1 MPDSEKFLEEAL
13 SKEILISEKLKATL
27 LGVVGVV
34 LFSGFSIILFL
45 FNSFFVSNFK
55 SLTPFYWMQLVLVIF
70 IVREFNIRAFLKRTI
85 AKGGKVNNGIRYI
98 NVIGEISVPT
108 VILAILIFYYNNLFV
123 LSTPIVLFYFVIM
136 ILTTLSLDIK
146 ISITAGIAAAVE
158 YSIAVFYALSSAPA
172 NSTATILHEP
182 FIYIGK
188 TIAILLSGVMAG
200 VVAIQLRKR
209 IYSTHKTIIER
220 NRIVNLFSQQVSQE
234 IADELLGEKSELKS
248 KQKHVAIMF
257 LDIRGFTP
265 FSENKKPE
273 DIVAYQNSVFGFMIE
288 SVNKHHGIVNQILG
302 DGFMATFGAPVSIGN
317 NSDNAVNA
325 ALEIINI
332 LDEKNRSREIVE
344 TKIGIGIHAGDV
356 VAGNVGTAA
365 RKQYS
370 ISGNTVILASRIEQL
385 NKIYNSQVLI
395 SEEVLNEL
403 SNTDIHNTPL
413 GEVEVKGREK
423 PINIFKLA

>member
-13 SKEILISEKLKATL
+13 SKEILINEKLKATL
-27 LGVVGVV
+27 LGVVGIV
-34 LFSGFSIILFL
+34 LFTGFLTLLLL

-55 SLTPFYWMQLVLVIF
+55 SLTPFYWMLAVLAIFVI
-70 IVREFNIRAFLKRTI
+70 REFNIRMFIKRTI
-85 AKGGKVNNGIRYI
+85 EKGGKVNNGIRYL

-123 LSTPIVLFYFVIM
+123 LSTPVVLFYFVIM

-146 ISITAGIAAAVE
+146 ISITAGVAAAIE
-158 YSIAVFYALSSAPA
+158 YSLAVFYALSSAPA
-172 NSTATILHEP
+172 NSVVTILHEP

-188 TIAILLSGVMAG
+188 AIAILLSGVMAG
-200 VVAIQLRKR
+200 VVAMQLRKR
-209 IYSTHKTIIER
+209 IYSTHKNIIER
-220 NRIVNLFSQQVSQE
+220 NRIANLFSQQVSQE
-234 IADELLGEKSELKS
+234 IADELLGEESELKS
-248 KQKHVAIMF
+248 KQKHVSIMF

-325 ALEIINI
+325 ALEIIDI
-332 LDEKNRSREIVE
+332 LDKKNRSGEIVE

-403 SNTDIHNTPL
+403 SRTNIQNTPL
-413 GEVEVKGREK
+413 GKVEVKGREK

>member
-1 MPDSEKFLEEAL
+1 MTEQNKILQDAL
-13 SKEILISEKLKATL
+13 DKEILLNEKLKATL
-27 LGVVGVV
+27 LGAVA
-34 LFSGFSIILFL
+34 IILFVGL
-45 FNSFFVSNFK
+45 SGLLLIFNSFFTSRFETTV
-55 SLTPFYWMQLVLVIF
+55 PFLLVLGVF
-70 IVREFNIRAFLKRTI
+70 VVLGLREFNIRLFIKKRLKSNTPV
-85 AKGGKVNNGIRYI
+85 KTVVRYL

-108 VILAILIFYYNNLFV
+108 VILVILLVYYDNLFFF
-123 LSTPIVLFYFVIM
+123 STPIVLFYSVIL
-136 ILTTLSLDIK
+136 ILTTLSLDVK
-146 ISITAGIAAAVE
+146 ISITAGVVATFE
-158 YSIAVFYALSSAPA
+158 YLATVTYAISNIKSS
-172 NSTATILHEP
+172 THLTILHEP
-182 FIYIGK
+182 YIYLGK
-188 TIAILLSGVMAG
+188 GMALLVGGVMAG
-200 VVAIQLRKR
+200 IVANQLRKR
-209 IYSTHKTIIER
+209 IYNTHKTTLER
-220 NRIVNLFSQQVSQE
+220 NRIADLFSQQVSQE
-234 IADELLGEKSELKS
+234 IADELLGEESELKS
-248 KQKHVAIMF
+248 KRKHVSIMF

-288 SVNKHHGIVNQILG
+288 SVNKYHGIVNQILG

>member
-1 MPDSEKFLEEAL
+1 MTEQNKILQDAL
-13 SKEILISEKLKATL
+13 DKEILLNEKLKATL
-27 LGVVGVV
+27 LGAVA
-34 LFSGFSIILFL
+34 IILFVGL
-45 FNSFFVSNFK
+45 SGLLLIFNSFFTSRFETTV
-55 SLTPFYWMQLVLVIF
+55 PFLLVLGVF
-70 IVREFNIRAFLKRTI
+70 VVLGLREFNIRLFIKKRLK
-85 AKGGKVNNGIRYI
+85 NNTPVKTVVRYL

-108 VILAILIFYYNNLFV
+108 VILVILLVYYDNLFV
-123 LSTPIVLFYFVIM
+123 LSTPIVLFYFVIL
-136 ILTTLSLDIK
+136 ILTTLSHDVK
-146 ISITAGIAAAVE
+146 ISITAGVVATFE
-158 YSIAVFYALSSAPA
+158 YLATVTYAISNIKSS
-172 NSTATILHEP
+172 THLTILHEP
-182 FIYIGK
+182 YIYLGK
-188 TIAILLSGVMAG
+188 GMALLVGGVMAG
-200 VVAIQLRKR
+200 IVANQLRKR
-209 IYSTHKTIIER
+209 IYNTHKTTLER
-220 NRIVNLFSQQVSQE
+220 NRIADLFNQQVSQE
-234 IADELLGEKSELKS
+234 IADELLGEESELKS
-248 KQKHVAIMF
+248 KRKHVSIMF

-288 SVNKHHGIVNQILG
+288 SVNKYHGIVNQILG

-325 ALEIINI
+325 ALEIINN
-332 LDEKNRSREIVE
+332 LEKKNKSHKIVE

-403 SNTDIHNTPL
+403 SNTDIPNTSL

>member
-1 MPDSEKFLEEAL
+1 MHDSEKFLEEAL
-13 SKEILISEKLKATL
+13 SKEILINEKLKATL
-27 LGVVGVV
+27 LGIVGIV
-34 LFSGFSIILFL
+34 LFLGFSILLLL
-45 FNSFFVSNFK
+45 FNSFFVSHFK
-55 SLTPFYWMQLVLVIF
+55 SLTPFYWMQFVLIIF
-70 IVREFNIRAFLKRTI
+70 IAREFNIRAYLKRTI
-85 AKGGKVNNGIRYI
+85 EKGGKVKNSIRYL
-98 NVIGEISVPT
+98 NVISEISVPT

-123 LSTPIVLFYFVIM
+123 LSTPVVLFYFVIM

-146 ISITAGIAAAVE
+146 ISITAALAAAIG
-158 YSIAVFYALSSAPA
+158 YGLSVFYALSSAPA
-172 NSTATILHEP
+172 NSALTILHEP

-188 TIAILLSGVMAG
+188 AIAILLSGVMAG
-200 VVAIQLRKR
+200 VVAQQLRKR

-220 NRIVNLFSQQVSQE
+220 NRIANLFSQQVSQQ
-234 IADELLGEKSELKS
+234 IADELLGEESELKS

-273 DIVAYQNSVFGFMIE
+273 DIVAYQNSIFGFMIE
-288 SVNKHHGIVNQILG
+288 SIIKHHGIVNQILG

-325 ALEIINI
+325 SLEIIEV
-332 LDEKNRSREIVE
+332 LEQKNKSREVEE

-385 NKIYNSQVLI
+385 NKTYNSQVLI

-403 SNTDIHNTPL
+403 NITGFQNTPL